1 MATTTG
7 KSQCVICQK
16 ERSAVRCEGCFQI
29 FCYNHLNDHRQE
41 FSKIFAEI
49 ETNRDVF
56 RQTLNEQKTD
66 PKNHNLIKQIDQ
78 WESNSIA
85 IIQQTAQECR
95 ERILEQTDE
104 HFKQIEINLTKLTN
118 EIREVRQENDFN
130 ENDLN
135 QLKEK
140 LTQLGKELDQISNI
154 SIQEDS
160 RSFIKKI
167 SIVASPSNHFL
178 IEKIIYINFFSI
190 LIANVIVTKKILF
203 KIIILGM

>member
-1 MATTTG
+1 MATTAG
-7 KSQCVICQK
+7 KSQCVICRK

-41 FSKIFAEI
+41 LNKIFEEI

-66 PKNHNLIKQIDQ
+66 PKNHSLIKQIDQ

-95 ERILEQTDE
+95 ERVLEQRDE

-135 QLKEK
+135 RLKEK
-140 LTQLGKELDQISNI
+140 LTQLGKELDQIPNVSM
-154 SIQEDS
+154 QEDS

-167 SIVASPSNHFL
+167 SIVASPSNHL
-178 IEKIIYINFFSI
+178 
-190 LIANVIVTKKILF
+190 
-203 KIIILGM
+203 